1 MTNTS
6 IKMYRPAD
14 YCIKVSGA
22 IDQEWFSYHDNMV
35 VKEMDAGD
43 KRPLTTLTGQVT
55 DQAALMG
62 ILNHLYDLQLP
73 IVSVEHLIE
82 A

>member
-1 MTNTS
+1 MNTTT
-6 IKMYRPAD
+6 IKMYRAAD
-14 YCIKVSGA
+14 YCITVSGA
-22 IDQEWFSYHDNMV
+22 ISKDWFDYHGDMIVEEVN
-35 VKEMDAGD
+35 AGK

-73 IVSVEHLIE
+73 IVSVEHLIAE
-82 A
+82 

>member
-1 MTNTS
+1 
-6 IKMYRPAD
+6 MYRAAD
-14 YCIKVSGA
+14 YCITVSGA
-22 IDQEWFSYHDNMV
+22 IDENWFDYHDHMV
-35 VKEMDAGD
+35 VEEVDVGK

-73 IVSVEHLIE
+73 IVSVKHLIE
-82 A
+82 E